1 MVAMSSLLLLAV
13 SANTLSATP
22 PRTPCATAL
31 WATPPST
38 PPPGADVVGTAPSEP
53 RPFLRLLDGVSSRA
67 DMLPAGMVSDWPTWV
82 LDGDGF
88 AKVPD
93 GVDDAERAE
102 GWVNPSSCDDLWLAP
117 DLPPP
122 AARLCLGVHVR
133 GGTLRHVM
141 PAVDL
146 AVDAG
151 GASWRNRGMRTLPRA
166 HTWLGVGANLPSELR
181 VWHGDASYDCG
192 PALARVVEALADDP
206 PDALGAGSHVVH
218 VVVEGAPPLDEPEA
232 GDTLTVALADA
243 LYDPADVAEVDKA
256 GMLEVLVLETG
267 AGGESEYLPAA
278 YKPLYGR

>member
-1 MVAMSSLLLLAV
+1 MTDALLSACCESEYYDDVGDAVLALPRGGAWARDVVVPEAAVAPLGSGDDVDFASAAALAV
-13 SANTLSATP
+13 NY
-22 PRTPCATAL
+22 
-31 WATPPST
+31 
-38 PPPGADVVGTAPSEP
+38 GTADLALG
-53 RPFLRLLDGVSSRA
+53 RRA
-67 DMLPAGMVSDWPTWV
+67 DAKPGETVLVTAAAG
-82 LDGDGF
+82 
-88 AKVPD
+88 
-93 GVDDAERAE
+93 GV
-102 GWVNPSSCDDLWLAP
+102 GLA
-117 DLPPP
+117 
-122 AARLCLGVHVR
+122 
-133 GGTLRHVM
+133 
-141 PAVDL
+141 AVDL

-151 GASWRNRGMRTLPRA
+151 GAAWRNRGMRTLPRA

-218 VVVEGAPPLDEPEA
+218 VVVDGAPPLDEPEA

-243 LYDPADVAEVDKA
+243 LYDPADVAEVEKA